1 MLWYGI
7 HLSPLS
13 KLCLLSHTD
22 VRELP
27 AYAFASNRVTCRVDA
42 EFLIVYNRSLMG
54 SDALVNETGK
64 VFAVD
69 HEAAP
74 FCVVVAG
81 GFGSEDFI
89 ERPAPLF

>member
-1 MLWYGI
+1 MGFISVLF
-7 HLSPLS
+7 LSS
-13 KLCLLSHTD
+13 ALSHTD

-27 AYAFASNRVTCRVDA
+27 AYAFASTATRVASTP
-42 EFLIVYNRSLMG
+42 NSLLYIIDFNG
-54 SDALVNETGK
+54 LDALVNEAGE

-81 GFGSEDFI
+81 GFSSEDFI
-89 ERPAPLF
+89 ERSALLF